1 MIKSTKIRRGR
12 RKKFTQLGLHT
23 SPSLG
28 VDAKS
33 PSYFEKE
40 FLIVREKYVFPYMGL
55 IFLYQGLFLQ
65 EIWDL
70 ETRKFMDKH
79 PSRISYPYL
88 FINNEL
94 AILEMMAK

>member
-1 MIKSTKIRRGR
+1 MD
-12 RKKFTQLGLHT
+12 
-23 SPSLG
+23 
-28 VDAKS
+28 VES
-33 PSYFEKE
+33 PSYFGKE
-40 FLIVREKYVFPYMGL
+40 SLIFRDKYVFPYLGL

-79 PSRISYPYL
+79 LSCISHPYL

-94 AILEMMAK
+94 AIR